1 MLSFSATQC
10 LVRIFVFFLLAC
22 LSSNCQPTQESQ
34 KEYASVKRSD
44 FPDNFLFGASTAAP
58 QIEGSTKF
66 GGKGPSVWDQFIRE
80 FPEKITDNSNLEV
93 AADSYNRY
101 KEDVSI
107 LKDFGVNAYRFSIP
121 WTRILPDGTLG
132 GGINHEAT
140 ESYTVS
146 HNVLLAHA
154 TAAKLYKKEYQATR
168 GGQIGIALNS
178 HYYEPYSNSS
188 LDKEAAKRGMDFEL
202 GWFMEPLMHGEYPE
216 SMRRLVKDRLPV
228 FTVQQNELVKGSFDF
243 IGINYYTSRYA
254 KNIPSTPNAAPASY
268 LVDSN
273 VNATADK
280 DGVLI
285 GPNAGG
291 SILLY
296 VYPRGLYKLLK
307 FMKEN
312 YSKNLTIYVTE
323 NGYTEKS
330 NDNMSISEALKDQSR
345 IDFLQKHLHGL
356 QTAIRNDFTEKE
368 MSSPILRPLPNES
381 WNCMLPGPPS
391 RNNFGSADLSPSGL
405 LAFASG
411 SSVSVVDSNSLQL
424 VTTVPL
430 PSYSPSSSST
440 ASLAPFVTSVRW
452 TPLPPRR
459 DLLATEP
466 SSSHLILA
474 AADRHGRISLL
485 DFRLR
490 SIILSID
497 PPDPSSKTG
506 VQDLCWVQAR
516 PDSFL
521 LAALSGPSH
530 ISLYNTSTCRFI
542 FKYDAS
548 PEYLSCVRR
557 DPFDSRH
564 LCIIGLKG
572 FLLSIK
578 VLGESEE
585 DIALKKFLIRTKCKE
600 ILKLEKDA
608 AAAATGGSSTSTPAS
623 AVFPLY
629 AVRLAFSPHWEHVIY
644 VTFPRELVVFD
655 MKYETTLFSAALPRG
670 CSKFL
675 DVLPDP
681 NQELVYCAH
690 IDGKLSIWQRKEGEQ
705 IHIMCTMEDLMP
717 SFGSYVPSPSFLSV
731 LISQSEPIL
740 QNISK
745 ICSKLSTAA
754 SDMDFDNPFDFCDDT
769 VLVSKTHL
777 ISISDDG
784 KLWSWILTAEGTGD
798 MQNGAISS
806 GRIANV
812 FEESTNANTTVSS
825 NDKSTADGGRQLHK
839 VNGAKIQQSKSTDA
853 PPDVTF
859 KISLVGQLQLL
870 SSTVTMLAVPS
881 PSLTATLARGGNSP
895 AVAVPLV
902 ALGTQNGTID
912 VIDVSA
918 KAVAAGFS
926 VHNSKV
932 RGLRWLGNSRLV
944 SFSYTEV
951 SEKIGGYNN
960 RLVVTCLRSG
970 LNRTFRALQKP
981 ERAPVRA
988 LRASSSG
995 REPQP
1000 LALLRYLLIVFR
1012 DAPVEV
1018 WAMTK
1023 NPIMLRSLA
1032 LPFTVLE
1039 WTLPTVPRPVQNG
1052 PSKQSPLSANGNA
1065 AAASEEAASS
1075 TTASSSDTKTGSS
1088 DGSHDDSSESFA
1100 FALVN
1105 GALGVFEVHGRRIRD
1120 FRPKWPSSSFVSSDG
1135 LITAMAYRLPH
1146 VVMGDRSGVVRWWDV
1161 TTGHSSSFNTH
1172 REGIR
1177 RIKFSPAVAGDH
1189 SRGRIAV
1196 LFYDNTFS
1204 VFDLDSPE
1212 PIANS
1217 LLQPLCPGTLVLEL
1231 DWLPLWTENDPL
1243 VLCIAGADSS
1253 FRLYELDLVYMVQ
1266 RRPNLTYSNPG
1277 EYRHECWTRN
1287 DKRRI
1292 PGRQPRNLKERF
1304 RPMPLC
1310 CPILLPTPHALDT
1323 DLVSAS
1329 CESFILFVYCLKG
1342 TTAIDRGP
1350 QSITRTTSSTGDLR
1364 SYMIELPPVG
1374 DSVVPELLLKV
1385 LEPYRKEGCIFDEE
1399 RARLYATIVNKG
1411 CAARFAFAAATFGEV
1426 SEALFW
1432 LQLPRAMN
1440 HLMSKLVKRS
1450 PEKVPFLED
1459 SELDDTA
1466 LLSRIT
1472 SKGKLAPETG
1482 WRDALSKGQLRLMAF
1497 DQEDLWKNA
1506 NERIPWHEKLEGE
1519 EAIQNRIHDLVSVG
1533 NLESAVSLL
1542 LSTSPESPYFYP
1554 NALRAVALS
1563 SAVSRSLLEL
1573 AVKVVAANMVRT
1585 DRSLSGIHLLCAV
1598 GRYQEACSQLQ
1609 DAGCWTDAATLAAA
1623 HLKGSDYARVLQRW
1637 ADHVLSAEHNIWR
1650 ALILFVAAG
1659 AMQEALAAL
1668 RKAQQ
1673 PDTASMF
1680 IIACREIHADIITN
1694 VLGSDDE
1701 SASSSN
1707 KDTMVE
1713 LPGLNPEYDDV
1724 IAVGEFYGQY
1734 QRKLV
1739 VLTRQSLSLL
1749 RHAITE
1755 VKVRGQD
1762 GG

>member
-1 MLSFSATQC
+1 
-10 LVRIFVFFLLAC
+10 
-22 LSSNCQPTQESQ
+22 
-34 KEYASVKRSD
+34 
-44 FPDNFLFGASTAAP
+44 
-58 QIEGSTKF
+58 
-66 GGKGPSVWDQFIRE
+66 
-80 FPEKITDNSNLEV
+80 
-93 AADSYNRY
+93 
-101 KEDVSI
+101 
-107 LKDFGVNAYRFSIP
+107 
-121 WTRILPDGTLG
+121 
-132 GGINHEAT
+132 
-140 ESYTVS
+140 
-146 HNVLLAHA
+146 
-154 TAAKLYKKEYQATR
+154 
-168 GGQIGIALNS
+168 
-178 HYYEPYSNSS
+178 
-188 LDKEAAKRGMDFEL
+188 
-202 GWFMEPLMHGEYPE
+202 
-216 SMRRLVKDRLPV
+216 
-228 FTVQQNELVKGSFDF
+228 
-243 IGINYYTSRYA
+243 
-254 KNIPSTPNAAPASY
+254 
-268 LVDSN
+268 
-273 VNATADK
+273 
-280 DGVLI
+280 
-285 GPNAGG
+285 
-291 SILLY
+291 
-296 VYPRGLYKLLK
+296 
-307 FMKEN
+307 
-312 YSKNLTIYVTE
+312 
-323 NGYTEKS
+323 
-330 NDNMSISEALKDQSR
+330 
-345 IDFLQKHLHGL
+345 
-356 QTAIRNDFTEKE
+356 

-530 ISLYNTSTCRFI
+530 ISLYNTSICRFI

-585 DIALKKFLIRTKCKE
+585 DIALKKFLIRTNCKE

-717 SFGSYVPSPSFLSV
+717 SFGSYVPSPSLLSV

-769 VLVSKTHL
+769 LLVSKTHL

-806 GRIANV
+806 GRNAND

-825 NDKSTADGGRQLHK
+825 NDESTADGGRQLHK
-839 VNGAKIQQSKSTDA
+839 VNGARIQQSKSTDA

-918 KAVAAGFS
+918 NAVAAGFS

-995 REPQP
+995 R
-1000 LALLRYLLIVFR
+1000 YLLIVFR

-1052 PSKQSPLSANGNA
+1052 PSKQSPLSPNGNA

-1253 FRLYELDLVYMVQ
+1253 FRLYEV
-1266 RRPNLTYSNPG
+1266 NI
-1277 EYRHECWTRN
+1277 N

-1310 CPILLPTPHALDT
+1310 CPILLPTPHALA
-1323 DLVSAS
+1323 LRM
-1329 CESFILFVYCLKG
+1329 ILQLGVKPSWFNTLG

-1623 HLKGSDYARVLQRW
+1623 HLKGSDYASYFAFDHTATSFRIVVFAGFYKGGLIMSFLQNTTFGGVQAISVSNLLSNAQSFFVLKLETVQC
-1637 ADHVLSAEHNIWR
+1637 R

-1739 VLTRQSLSLL
+1739 HLCMDSQPFS
-1749 RHAITE
+1749 
-1755 VKVRGQD
+1755 D
-1762 GG
+1762 